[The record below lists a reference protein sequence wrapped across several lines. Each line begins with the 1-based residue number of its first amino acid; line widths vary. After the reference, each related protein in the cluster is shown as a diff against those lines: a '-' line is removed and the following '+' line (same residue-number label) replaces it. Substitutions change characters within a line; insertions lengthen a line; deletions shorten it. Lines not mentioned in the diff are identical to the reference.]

1 MALFLCFLV
10 GFLCGGRFPKML
22 LLPTEDLGGLPAGRK
37 PLLTP
42 RNFPGSVEDVG
53 PLPIAEVGIGEEK
66 RGCERLWF
74 DGGSP
79 IPASGNCLLSS
90 GARKRHNIPEG
101 HICPWVLTM

>member
-1 MALFLCFLV
+1 
-10 GFLCGGRFPKML
+10 ML
-22 LLPTEDLGGLPAGRK
+22 WLSTEDLGGLPAGRK

-79 IPASGNCLLSS
+79 ISTSGNCLLSS
-90 GARKRHNIPEG
+90 GEARKRHNIPEA